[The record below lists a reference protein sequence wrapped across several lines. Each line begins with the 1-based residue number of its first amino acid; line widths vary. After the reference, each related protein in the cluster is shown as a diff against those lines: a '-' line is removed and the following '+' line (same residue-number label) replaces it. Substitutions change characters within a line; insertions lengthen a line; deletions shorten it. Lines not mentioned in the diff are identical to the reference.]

1 MGDGSLAISDLK
13 DLSNKIA
20 SKEDS
25 CVFVAF
31 FNSSDDKA
39 YKIYLELSEYLLLFL
54 TFNVSSI

>member
-1 MGDGSLAISDLK
+1 MGEGSSAIVDLQ

-25 CVFVAF
+25 CVFLAF

-39 YKIYLELSEYLLLFL
+39 YKIYLELGEYLLF
-54 TFNVSSI
+54 